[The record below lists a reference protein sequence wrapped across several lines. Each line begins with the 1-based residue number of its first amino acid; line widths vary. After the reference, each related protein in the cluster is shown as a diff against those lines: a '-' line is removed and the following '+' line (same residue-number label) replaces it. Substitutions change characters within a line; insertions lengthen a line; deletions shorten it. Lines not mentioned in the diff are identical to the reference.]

1 MGASS
6 SKTVVETKVV
16 NEITKEAL
24 SKQVSSMAQQTVA
37 VQNMNLSGIDAK
49 CAFEA
54 TQNFKGEMKAVQRIE
69 AEDAMNMMNEI
80 VDKIGDQVKQESSR
94 KTGFLGISGFDSK
107 MSETKKSIKNKTK
120 VKLSSEQINKI
131 SQQMKPTQNMN
142 MKDIT
147 IDPCGLNVYKELGV
161 PPPADL
167 IAACV
172 GQPCKFDQNMHV
184 SFVAE
189 QIGKKITEII
199 ANDKSARDLRTEIM
213 QKTTQESKGLDDLAR
228 AMNPFAQMGK
238 MGGIISAISCVLCC
252 VLVIGAGAMS
262 GGGGGGGKFK
272 MKMPKR

>member
-24 SKQVSSMAQQTVA
+24 SKQVSSMAQQVVA

-54 TQNFKGEMKAVQRIE
+54 TQNFKGEMKAVQQMSQ
-69 AEDAMNMMNEI
+69 EDAANMMNTI
-80 VDKIGDQVKQESSR
+80 VDKIGEQVKQESSR

-107 MSETKKSIKNKTK
+107 MNETKKSIKNKTK

-142 MKDIT
+142 MKDIS

-167 IAACV
+167 VASCV
-172 GQPCKFDQNMHV
+172 AQPCKFDQNMSV
-184 SFVAE
+184 ELTAQ
-189 QIGKKITEII
+189 QIGKKLTEII
-199 ANDKSARDLRTEIM
+199 ANDKNAIDLRTEIE
-213 QKTTQESKGLDDLAR
+213 QKTTQESKGLDDLAK
-228 AMNPFAQMGK
+228 AINPFAQMGQ

-252 VLVIGAGAMS
+252 VLVVGAGAMS
-262 GGGGGGGKFK
+262 AGGGGGKFK

>member
-24 SKQVSSMAQQTVA
+24 SKQVSSMAQQVVA

-54 TQNFKGEMKAVQRIE
+54 TQNFKGDMKAVQQMSQ
-69 AEDAMNMMNEI
+69 EDAANMMNEI
-80 VDKIGDQVKQESSR
+80 VDSIADVVKQESSR

-120 VKLSSEQINKI
+120 VKLSSVQINKI
-131 SQQMKPTQNMN
+131 SQMMKPTQNMN
-142 MKDIT
+142 MKDIS

-161 PPPADL
+161 PPPVDL
-167 IAACV
+167 VASCV
-172 GQPCKFDQNMHV
+172 AQPCKFDQNM
-184 SFVAE
+184 SIELTAQ
-189 QIGKKITEII
+189 QIGKKLTEII

-213 QKTTQESKGLDDLAR
+213 QKTTQESKGLDDLAK
-228 AMNPFAQMGK
+228 AINPFAQMGQI
-238 MGGIISAISCVLCC
+238 GGIVSAICCVLCC
-252 VLVIGAGAMS
+252 VLIVGAGAMS
-262 GGGGGGGKFK
+262 GGGGGGKFK

>member
-24 SKQVSSMAQQTVA
+24 SKQVSSMAQQVVA

-54 TQNFKGEMKAVQRIE
+54 TQNFKGDMKAVQQMSQ
-69 AEDAMNMMNEI
+69 EDAANMMNEI
-80 VDKIGDQVKQESSR
+80 VDNIADVVKQESSR

-120 VKLSSEQINKI
+120 VKLSSVQINKI

-142 MKDIT
+142 MKDIS

-167 IAACV
+167 VASCV
-172 GQPCKFDQNMHV
+172 AQPCKFDQNM
-184 SFVAE
+184 SIELTAQ
-189 QIGKKITEII
+189 QIGKKLTEII

-213 QKTTQESKGLDDLAR
+213 QKTTQESKGLDDLAK
-228 AMNPFAQMGK
+228 AINPFAQMGK
-238 MGGIISAISCVLCC
+238 LGGIISAICCVLCC
-252 VLVIGAGAMS
+252 VLIVGASAMS
-262 GGGGGGGKFK
+262 AGGGGGGKMKFK
-272 MKMPKR
+272 R

>member
-54 TQNFKGEMKAVQRIE
+54 TQNFKGDMKAVQQMSQ
-69 AEDAMNMMNEI
+69 EDAANMMNEI
-80 VDKIGDQVKQESSR
+80 VDNIADVVKQESSR

-142 MKDIT
+142 MKDIS

-161 PPPADL
+161 PPPVDL
-167 IAACV
+167 VASCV
-172 GQPCKFDQNMHV
+172 AQPCKFDQNM
-184 SFVAE
+184 SIELTAQ
-189 QIGKKITEII
+189 QIGKKLTEII

-213 QKTTQESKGLDDLAR
+213 QKTTQESKGLDDLAK
-228 AMNPFAQMGK
+228 AINPFAQMGQI
-238 MGGIISAISCVLCC
+238 GGILSAICCLLCC
-252 VLVIGAGAMS
+252 VLIIGAGAMS
-262 GGGGGGGKFK
+262 AGGGGGGKMK
-272 MKMPKR
+272 MKR

>member
-24 SKQVSSMAQQTVA
+24 SKQVSSMAQQVVA

-54 TQNFKGEMKAVQRIE
+54 TQNFKGEMKAVQNIE
-69 AEDAMNMMNEI
+69 AEDAMNMMNTI
-80 VDKIGDQVKQESSR
+80 VDKIGEQVKQESKR

-107 MSETKKSIKNKTK
+107 MNETKKSIKNKTK
-120 VKLSSEQINKI
+120 VKLSSEQINAI

-213 QKTTQESKGLDDLAR
+213 QKTTQESKGLDDLAK
-228 AMNPFAQMGK
+228 AINPFAQMGQ
-238 MGGIISAISCVLCC
+238 MGGIISAICCVLCC
-252 VLVIGAGAMS
+252 VLVVGAGAMS
-262 GGGGGGGKFK
+262 AGGGGGGKFK

>member
-1 MGASS
+1 
-6 SKTVVETKVV
+6 
-16 NEITKEAL
+16 
-24 SKQVSSMAQQTVA
+24 
-37 VQNMNLSGIDAK
+37 
-49 CAFEA
+49 
-54 TQNFKGEMKAVQRIE
+54 MKAVQRIE

-120 VKLSSEQINKI
+120 VKLSSKQINEI
-131 SQQMKPTQNMN
+131 SQLMKPTQNMN

-172 GQPCKFDQNMHV
+172 GQPCKFDQDMHV

-189 QIGKKITEII
+189 MIGKKLTEII
-199 ANDKSARDLRTEIM
+199 ANDKSARDLRTEIV
-213 QKTTQESKGLDDLAR
+213 QKTKQESKGLDDLAR
-228 AMNPFAQMGK
+228 AINPFAQLGR
-238 MGGIISAISCVLCC
+238 MGGIISAICCVLCC
-252 VLVIGAGAMS
+252 VLIIGAGAMS
-262 GGGGGGGKFK
+262 KAKGGGGGKMKFK
-272 MKMPKR
+272 R

>member
-24 SKQVSSMAQQTVA
+24 SKQVSSMAQQVVA

-54 TQNFKGEMKAVQRIE
+54 TQNFKGEMKAVQQMSQ
-69 AEDAMNMMNEI
+69 EDAANMMNTI
-80 VDKIGDQVKQESSR
+80 VDRIGEQVKQESSR

-107 MSETKKSIKNKTK
+107 MSDTKKSIKNKTK
-120 VKLSSEQINKI
+120 VKLSSEQINAI

-142 MKDIT
+142 MKDIS

-167 IAACV
+167 VASCV
-172 GQPCKFDQNMHV
+172 AQPCKFDQNM
-184 SFVAE
+184 SIELTAQ
-189 QIGKKITEII
+189 QIGKKLTEII

-213 QKTTQESKGLDDLAR
+213 QKTTQESKGLDDLAK
-228 AMNPFAQMGK
+228 AINPFAQMGQ
-238 MGGIISAISCVLCC
+238 MGGIISAICCVLCC
-252 VLVIGAGAMS
+252 VLVVGAGAMS
-262 GGGGGGGKFK
+262 AGGGGGGKFK

>member
-1 MGASS
+1 MFSAGSLISPIMCLSRVSLGLALASCVS
-6 SKTVVETKVV
+6 YHV
-16 NEITKEAL
+16 NTGRR
-24 SKQVSSMAQQTVA
+24 S
-37 VQNMNLSGIDAK
+37 
-49 CAFEA
+49 
-54 TQNFKGEMKAVQRIE
+54 
-69 AEDAMNMMNEI
+69 AMNMMNTI

-107 MSETKKSIKNKTK
+107 MSDTKKSIKNKTK
-120 VKLSSEQINKI
+120 VKLSSVQINKI

-172 GQPCKFDQNMHV
+172 GQPCKFDQDMHV

-213 QKTTQESKGLDDLAR
+213 QKTKQESKGLDDLAK
-228 AMNPFAQMGK
+228 AINPFAAMGQI
-238 MGGIISAISCVLCC
+238 GGIITAICCVLCC
-252 VLVIGAGAMS
+252 VLIVGASAMS
-262 GGGGGGGKFK
+262 AGGGGGGKFK

>member
-24 SKQVSSMAQQTVA
+24 SKQVSSMAQQVVA

-54 TQNFKGEMKAVQRIE
+54 TQNFKGDMKAVQQMSQ
-69 AEDAMNMMNEI
+69 EDAANMMNEI
-80 VDKIGDQVKQESSR
+80 VDRIGDQVKQESSR

-120 VKLSSEQINKI
+120 VKLSSVQINKI

-142 MKDIT
+142 MKDIS

-167 IAACV
+167 VASCV
-172 GQPCKFDQNMHV
+172 AQPCKFDQNM
-184 SFVAE
+184 SIELTAQ
-189 QIGKKITEII
+189 QIGKKLTEII
-199 ANDKSARDLRTEIM
+199 ANDKNAIDLRTEIV
-213 QKTTQESKGLDDLAR
+213 QKTKQESKGLDDLAK
-228 AMNPFAQMGK
+228 AINPFAAMGE
-238 MGGIISAISCVLCC
+238 MGGILSAICCLLCC
-252 VLVIGAGAMS
+252 VLIIIGGAMS
-262 GGGGGGGKFK
+262 AGGGGKMK
-272 MKMPKR
+272 MKR